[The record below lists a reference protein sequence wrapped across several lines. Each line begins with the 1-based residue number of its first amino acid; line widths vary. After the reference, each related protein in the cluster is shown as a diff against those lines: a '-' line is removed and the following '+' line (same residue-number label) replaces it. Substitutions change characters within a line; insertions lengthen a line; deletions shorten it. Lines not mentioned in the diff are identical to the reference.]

1 MTTALLDQ
9 KITYGDYLAWENNQA
24 ERHEFIG
31 GRIFAMTGATQKHN
45 LVITNLGFALRRE
58 LQGTRC
64 RVLLLDMKLRV
75 AATEAVFYPDLMV
88 CCSEID
94 RQARDAATEPV
105 LIAEI
110 LSPSTAA
117 FDRREKFAAYESLP
131 SLAECLIIDPERR
144 SLELFARSR
153 EGSLQPVMTAPAGRL
168 ELGSIGVELSSA
180 ELFADID

>member
-1 MTTALLDQ
+1 
-9 KITYGDYLAWENNQA
+9 
-24 ERHEFIG
+24 
-31 GRIFAMTGATQKHN
+31 
-45 LVITNLGFALRRE
+45 
-58 LQGTRC
+58 
-64 RVLLLDMKLRV
+64 
-75 AATEAVFYPDLMV
+75 MV

-144 SLELFARSR
+144 SLELFARSG
-153 EGSLQPVMTAPAGRL
+153 EGSLQPVVTAPAGRL